1 MAIPLLPKTFPSFKV
16 PSSSSALLFIVTL
29 FSLNVCC
36 PGLADVLS
44 LHCYACAKKGAE
56 LPKGFSLLKDDQLM
70 MDPTAL
76 GSEATDRTIKPQIR
90 ALLMNAAEYD
100 KLRFTVVIIRRN
112 NGSAQKKRVSNGC
125 CRKFIINHL
134 LVPENGNCSFGY
146 EMEVKDE
153 LQQKECVEK
162 DANCTFLSINCSFPM
177 GQDNVRVLVNVSADD
192 PNIEEK
198 CWEQTSTHF
207 WSSDVLLFSLI
218 GVAVVIVVAAVVAT
232 FLLCRRQQHAQ
243 KEDEKSVYMEQQ
255 PTLNAEQF
263 GVMSVSLLSDGY
275 EDDEGKKP
283 NPRIGNVGVEVPE
296 SYYSNEYEEEIK
308 LYNDNKEGGNAYAP
322 YEAKKSNFWPKK
334 TEAEEK
340 AIYEIATRAVYE
352 VGVPKS
358 VEEVPP
364 SRATESDIYNQ
375 R

>member
-1 MAIPLLPKTFPSFKV
+1 MAIPFLPKTPPSFKV
-16 PSSSSALLFIVTL
+16 PSSSALLFIVTL

-146 EMEVKDE
+146 EMEAKDE

-162 DANCTFLSINCSFPM
+162 DTNCTFLSINCSFPM
-177 GQDNVRVLVNVSADD
+177 GQV
-192 PNIEEK
+192 
-198 CWEQTSTHF
+198 
-207 WSSDVLLFSLI
+207 
-218 GVAVVIVVAAVVAT
+218 
-232 FLLCRRQQHAQ
+232 
-243 KEDEKSVYMEQQ
+243 
-255 PTLNAEQF
+255 
-263 GVMSVSLLSDGY
+263 
-275 EDDEGKKP
+275 
-283 NPRIGNVGVEVPE
+283 
-296 SYYSNEYEEEIK
+296 
-308 LYNDNKEGGNAYAP
+308 
-322 YEAKKSNFWPKK
+322 
-334 TEAEEK
+334 
-340 AIYEIATRAVYE
+340 
-352 VGVPKS
+352 
-358 VEEVPP
+358 
-364 SRATESDIYNQ
+364 
-375 R
+375 